1 MTMIDAPRT
10 EQAEEA
16 RVTTI
21 ELFFD
26 LVFVFTLTQ
35 LTALLADDC
44 P

>member
-26 LVFVFTLTQ
+26 LVFVFPDP
-35 LTALLADDC
+35 AHRA
-44 P
+44 PG

>member
-1 MTMIDAPRT
+1 MTMIDGPRP

-26 LVFVFTLTQ
+26 LVFVFHPDP
-35 LTALLADDC
+35 AHRA
-44 P
+44 PG